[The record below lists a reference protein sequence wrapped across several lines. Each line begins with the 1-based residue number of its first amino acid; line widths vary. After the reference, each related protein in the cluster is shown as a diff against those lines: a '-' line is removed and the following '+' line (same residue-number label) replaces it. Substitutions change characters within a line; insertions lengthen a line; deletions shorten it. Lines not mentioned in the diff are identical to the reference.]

1 VLIKAAFQI
10 PARSEA
16 VATALALACGP
27 LPTERMALVVPSA
40 RDAFNFCVCA
50 ARWRFYDF
58 HAVSVATDAIEA
70 FNFNQ
75 DRFICH
81 GLPQR
86 YRNNGLGY
94 D

>member
-1 VLIKAAFQI
+1 MLIKAAFQI

-27 LPTERMALVVPSA
+27 LPSKRMALVVPSA
-40 RDAFNFCVCA
+40 RNLLDFCVCA
-50 ARWRFYDF
+50 ARWRFYDC
-58 HAVSVATDAIEA
+58 HAVSVALDAIEA

-81 GLPQR
+81 GLPPK
-86 YRNNGLGY
+86 L
-94 D
+94 